1 MTATPAPDR
10 RAVEEDV
17 TRARIY
23 GLLAGLLAAPPDAAT
38 LKNLA
43 ALEGDDSQLGQA
55 LGALARLA
63 GDTNAG
69 EVAREYHDLF
79 IGVGRGELLPYAS
92 YYLTGFL
99 NEKPL
104 AKLRGR
110 MAELGIERDP
120 SVKEPEDHVA
130 ALSDMMAGLITGAFD
145 DPVDLAGQKRFFND
159 HIGAWAPHFFRD
171 LEAAA
176 TSRFYAPVGALG
188 RAFLE
193 IEAAAFDMIE

>member
-1 MTATPAPDR
+1 MAEPAHDR
-10 RAVEEDV
+10 RAAEEDV

-23 GLLAGLLAAPPDAAT
+23 GLLAGLLAAPADADT
-38 LKNLA
+38 LENLA
-43 ALEGDDSQLGQA
+43 ALPDDDSQLGQA
-55 LGALARLA
+55 LGALSRLA
-63 GDTNAG
+63 GTVRAD

-130 ALSDMMAGLITGAFD
+130 ALMDMMSGLITGSFGTAL
-145 DPVDLAGQKRFFND
+145 DLAGQKRFFDD

-171 LEAAA
+171 LEGAGG
-176 TSRFYAPVGALG
+176 SRFHAPVGALG
-188 RAFLE
+188 RVFLE
-193 IEAAAFDMIE
+193 IEAAAFDMVD

>member
-1 MTATPAPDR
+1 MAEPASDR
-10 RAVEEDV
+10 RAAEEDV

-23 GLLAGLLAAPPDAAT
+23 GLLAGLLAAPADAAT
-38 LKNLA
+38 LKTLA
-43 ALEGDDSQLGQA
+43 QLPSDESQMGQA
-55 LGALARLA
+55 LGAIARVA
-63 GDTNAG
+63 SGVRDG

-120 SVKEPEDHVA
+120 SVKEPEDHIA
-130 ALSDMMAGLITGAFD
+130 AVMDMMAGLISGGFGPAL
-145 DPVDLAGQKRFFND
+145 DLAGQKAFFEAHVID
-159 HIGAWAPHFFRD
+159 WAPHFFRD

-176 TSRFYAPVGALG
+176 GSRFYAPVGALG
-188 RAFLE
+188 RVFLE
-193 IEAAAFDMIE
+193 IEAAAFDMVE

>member
-1 MTATPAPDR
+1 MADAAHDR
-10 RAVEEDV
+10 RPGEEDV
-17 TRARIY
+17 TRAQIY
-23 GLLAGLLAAPPDAAT
+23 GLLASLLAAPASAET
-38 LKNLA
+38 LASLA
-43 ALEGDDSQLGQA
+43 GLQGDDSPLGQA
-55 LGALARLA
+55 LATLGRLARGVGA
-63 GDTNAG
+63 E

-79 IGVGRGELLPYAS
+79 IGVGRGELLPYGS

-130 ALSDMMAGLITGAFD
+130 ALMDMMAGLIMGAFGA
-145 DPVDLAGQKRFFND
+145 PQDLSGQKRFFDD

-171 LEAAA
+171 LEGAAG
-176 TSRFYAPVGALG
+176 SRFYAPVGALG
-188 RAFLE
+188 RVFLE
-193 IEAAAFDMIE
+193 IEAAAFGMVD